1 LSAQVGINTDDPQ
14 GLLHVDAKGD
24 TNGSLNTDDDVVIT
38 PEGRI
43 GVGTLSPLNRLDIHG
58 TIRIADGTQGDGKI
72 LMSDADGVAKWTN
85 IAGSWYA
92 ALTKG
97 ESIGTS
103 DGTGTTGWPA
113 FKYTSSELSPPGKG
127 SVNRGA
133 GTIKVPYTG
142 TYRIT
147 INGIGYTNR
156 TTDMYIAYL
165 SVLVNAVPQF
175 NPHLHAIKSL
185 GTVDFGFMILLPLNA
200 NDVVKMEPMPTG
212 NYHANAYR
220 DTRLHIEFVK

>member
-1 LSAQVGINTDDPQ
+1 
-14 GLLHVDAKGD
+14 VDAKGD

-43 GVGTLSPLNRLDIHG
+43 GIGTLSPLNRLDIRG
-58 TIRIADGTQGDGKI
+58 TIRIADGTEGDGKI
-72 LMSDADGVAKWTN
+72 LMSDAAGVAKWTN

-92 ALTKG
+92 ALTG
-97 ESIGTS
+97 GVSTGTPT
-103 DGTGTTGWPA
+103 GTGTTGWPA
-113 FKYTSSELSPPGKG
+113 FTYTSSELSPPGKG

-133 GTIKVPYTG
+133 GTIQVPYTG

-147 INGIGYTNR
+147 INGIAHTNR
-156 TTDMYIAYL
+156 NTTMFIAYL
-165 SVLVNAVPQF
+165 ELVNTATQF

-185 GTVDFGFMILLPLNA
+185 GVVDFGFMILLPLNA
-200 NDVVKMEPMPTG
+200 NDVVKIAPAPG
-212 NYHANAYR
+212 QNYHANLYT